1 MRFLKSI
8 PSLAA
13 FAFMLLAGAQ
23 AQVAAPGQSA
33 FVSAAPASA
42 SLVFSASAPRLS
54 ADSAL
59 TIYERGLAQQANSLA
74 AYTVTSLVRAELPE
88 SAQRAEFELQQ
99 HYAAPSSL
107 EFSPLRSSGDA
118 FVKSNVI
125 VRLLQSE
132 VDHVHRREQSQTAI
146 NSANYKFSY
155 KGMSKVN
162 DLPVHVYEVKPH
174 KKRVGLFKGKI
185 FVDASTGDLVRAQ
198 GRIVKS
204 PSFFVKKIDFVQDYA
219 TVDGFTLPAH
229 LHSEAQT
236 RIIGKTIV
244 DIVNRDYQPQPVAGA
259 LRLQSATIDGSN

>member
-1 MRFLKSI
+1 MRIYKSI
-8 PSLAA
+8 SSFAA
-13 FAFMLLAGAQ
+13 VVLLCAAGQ
-23 AQVAAPGQSA
+23 AQIAGNGQSS

-54 ADSAL
+54 ADTAL
-59 TIYERGLAQQANSLA
+59 TVYERGLAQQANSLA
-74 AYTVTSLVRAELPE
+74 AYTVTSLVDAELPE
-88 SAQRAEFELQQ
+88 SAQHAEFELQQ

-107 EFSPLRSSGDA
+107 DFSPLRSSGDA

-125 VRLLQSE
+125 ARLLQSE

-146 NSANYKFSY
+146 SSANYKFSY
-155 KGMSKVN
+155 KGLTKVN
-162 DLPVHVYEVKPH
+162 DVSVHVYEVKPH

-185 FVDASTGDLVRAQ
+185 FVDASTGYLVRAQ

-219 TVDGFTLPAH
+219 TVDGFTLPGH

-244 DIVNRDYQPQPVAGA
+244 DIVNRDYRTEPSAGSLA
-259 LRLQSATIDGSN
+259 LQSAVIDGSN

>member
-1 MRFLKSI
+1 
-8 PSLAA
+8 
-13 FAFMLLAGAQ
+13 
-23 AQVAAPGQSA
+23 
-33 FVSAAPASA
+33 
-42 SLVFSASAPRLS
+42 VFSTSAPRLS
-54 ADSAL
+54 ADTAL
-59 TIYERGLAQQANSLA
+59 MTYERGMAQQANSLA
-74 AYTVTSLVRAELPE
+74 AYTVTSLVEAELPE

-99 HYAAPSSL
+99 HYSAPSSL

-146 NSANYKFSY
+146 NSENYKFSY
-155 KGMSKVN
+155 KGIAKVN
-162 DLPVHVYEVKPH
+162 DIPVHVYEVKPH

-185 FVDASTGDLVRAQ
+185 FVDTSTGYLIRAQ

-204 PSFFVKKIDFVQDYA
+204 PSFFIKKIDFVQDYA

-244 DIVNRDYQPQPVAGA
+244 DIVNRDYRTQPIANALALQPAA
-259 LRLQSATIDGSN
+259 IDGSN